1 MRRYNVSSFAVPEPR
16 PFVDLNTTPLIDVM
30 LVLLIMFIMIIP
42 VTNHKIAVDLP
53 NGPPPPIATE
63 PTVYRL
69 TLEANGGLSWN
80 GIPVPHA
87 ALPARLAAMKA
98 EASSELHLAADG
110 AARYEDYDRLL
121 AVIKRAGVNRMGL
134 VDNGRFVEDLE

>member
-1 MRRYNVSSFAVPEPR
+1 MRRHNVSSFAIPEPR
-16 PFVDLNTTPLIDVM
+16 PIVDLNTTPLIDVM

-42 VTNHKIAVDLP
+42 VTSHKIAVDLP
-53 NGPPPPIATE
+53 SGPTITSE

-69 TLEANGGLSWN
+69 TLEANGSLSWN
-80 GIPVPHA
+80 GISVPHA

-98 EASSELHLAADG
+98 EANSELHLAADG

-121 AVIKRAGVNRMGL
+121 AVIKRAGINRMGL
-134 VDNGRFVEDLE
+134 VDNGRFVADLD